1 MRLTLTAAIVLL
13 SILTLR
19 CAAENALVGYW
30 PLDSIKNGEVRDLG
44 PNRLKGTVV
53 KPEHVA
59 LVDGRNSGKAIDF
72 HGPNGSAAYIR
83 VDGMTDFDFS
93 KGMTVMCWYKPY
105 NSELHNYQGMIVCNG
120 RTSRPEG
127 FRLSL
132 HCRRILIS
140 DGKFTCYAAST
151 PGKHPLKPGVW
162 IHVAATFDGDKTFQ
176 LFIDGEPAG
185 TFDKIPAGFLQA
197 PGMDSLAIG
206 SEFGYRPALAAIQDV
221 KLYTRQLSVPE
232 IIADARKE

>member
-1 MRLTLTAAIVLL
+1 MRLTLTIAIALLGVL
-13 SILTLR
+13 ILR
-19 CAAENALVGYW
+19 CAAEDALVGHW
-30 PLDSIKNGEVRDLG
+30 PLDSIENAEVRELG
-44 PNRLKGTVV
+44 PNCLKSTVIQS
-53 KPEHVA
+53 EHVS
-59 LVDGRNSGKAIDF
+59 LVDGRNGKAIDF
-72 HGPNGSAAYIR
+72 HGPNGSASYIR
-83 VDGMTDFDFS
+83 VDGMKNFDFS
-93 KGMTVMCWYKPY
+93 KGMTVMCWYNP
-105 NSELHNYQGMIVCNG
+105 SDSQERGHQGMIVCNG
-120 RTSRPEG
+120 RTSMPEG
-127 FRLSL
+127 FRLLL
-132 HCRRILIS
+132 HYRRILIS

-162 IHVAATFDGDKTFQ
+162 IHIAATFDGDKTFR
-176 LFIDGEPAG
+176 LFIDGEAAG